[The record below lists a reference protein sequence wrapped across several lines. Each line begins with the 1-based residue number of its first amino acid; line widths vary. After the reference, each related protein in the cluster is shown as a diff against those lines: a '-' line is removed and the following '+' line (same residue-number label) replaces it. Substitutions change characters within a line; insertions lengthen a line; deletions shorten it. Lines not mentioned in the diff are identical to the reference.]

1 MKSET
6 AELTLQSA
14 IAKRKPSALMLGGL
28 LFVAFFDTF
37 TQLPLAAPYAES
49 LGAQGFWIGFIFGT
63 YSITNAVGNVFA
75 GWILDHVGRKL
86 PLCVG
91 FLGAGT
97 AVALYGTANSP
108 EMLFVIRAIHGLL
121 GGLLVPTVF
130 TINADWAEKAEHR
143 RASGRIG
150 MSIGIA
156 ALVGP
161 SLAGI
166 LGDRLGA
173 PTVFVIVGVSLML
186 AGLWVT
192 RWNFLDRSP
201 EEREEAV
208 LVQKAGKREP
218 FVWTNEMLLT
228 ATIGALLLTS
238 CLGSLTVVLP
248 LELTAAGYSSAATG
262 AAFSAFAVTAMLVML
277 LGNRLLNFATDGVN
291 IGIGFAA
298 ISLAFMIFSVWPGL
312 IGAIVAMA
320 VFGMGFGVLFPPLN
334 ALVGDGNAASARGR
348 SYGLFY
354 AGFSGG
360 FIVAPPVA
368 GWLAETAG
376 SSWVFVGLA
385 MLALAATIRM
395 WRSSLPRA

>member
-6 AELTLQSA
+6 AELTLESA
-14 IAKRKPSALMLGGL
+14 IARRKPTTLMLGGL

-37 TQLPLAAPYAES
+37 TQLPLVAPYAES

-63 YSITNAVGNVFA
+63 YSITNAMGNVFV
-75 GWILDHVGRKL
+75 GWLLDRVGRKL
-86 PLCVG
+86 PLCIG

-97 AVALYGTANSP
+97 AVALYGMAYSP
-108 EMLFVIRAIHGLL
+108 ETLFAIRTLHGFL

-150 MSIGIA
+150 TSIGIA

-161 SLAGI
+161 ALAGI

-173 PTVFVIVGVSLML
+173 PAVFAIVGISMML

-201 EEREEAV
+201 DEHDVVKLKEER
-208 LVQKAGKREP
+208 RER

-277 LGNRLLNFATDGVN
+277 LGNRLLKWDEDNVN

-298 ISLAFMIFSVWPGL
+298 ISLAFLIFAVWPGL
-312 IGAIVAMA
+312 VGSVVAMA

-376 SSWVFVGLA
+376 STWVFAGLA
-385 MLALAATIRM
+385 VLAFVATIRM
-395 WRSSLPRA
+395 WRSELPQS

>member
-6 AELTLQSA
+6 AELSLQSA
-14 IAKRKPSALMLGGL
+14 MAKRKPTALMLGGL

-97 AVALYGTANSP
+97 AVALYGMANSP
-108 EMLFVIRAIHGLL
+108 EMLFAIRAIHGLL

-130 TINADWAEKAEHR
+130 TINADWAEKKEHR
-143 RASGRIG
+143 KASGRIG

-161 SLAGI
+161 ALAGI

-173 PTVFVIVGVSLML
+173 PTVFAIVGVSLML
-186 AGLWVT
+186 AGVWVT
-192 RWNFLDRSP
+192 RWNFLDRAAD
-201 EEREEAV
+201 ERDDVARAPKEDV
-208 LVQKAGKREP
+208 REP
-218 FVWTNEMLLT
+218 FVWTNEMLMT

-238 CLGSLTVVLP
+238 CLGALTVILP
-248 LELTAAGYSSAATG
+248 LELGAAGYSSAAAG

-277 LGNRLLNFATDGVN
+277 LGNRVFNFAEDGAN

-298 ISLAFMIFSVWPGL
+298 ISLAFLIFTVWPGL
-312 IGAIVAMA
+312 VGAVVAMG

-334 ALVGDGNAASARGR
+334 TLVGDGNAASARGR

-360 FIVAPPVA
+360 FIVAPPLA
-368 GWLAETAG
+368 GWIAEQAG
-376 SSWVFVGLA
+376 SIWIFIGLA
-385 MLALAATIRM
+385 ILTLVATIRL